1 MATLA
6 GTYKVNDKI
15 NLVYQAL
22 GGLSAAAP
30 VCKIYDEGNASDT
43 AKQSV
48 LKSALAANE
57 KAGGRYLGYFTPDA
71 EGRWTVCIQDKN
83 GDGLVSKTY
92 EVCGHSVDD
101 IGDVASST
109 LNQAK
114 SAVAA
119 IAAQASDVK
128 SAVVAQVSDVK
139 PAAVVAG
146 NKATSALGKATSAL
160 NAAKS
165 AADYGSANAAA
176 ISDVKSAAV
185 VAGNKATSAL
195 GKATSA
201 LTAII
206 AQASDVK
213 SAVTAVLNKVTSA
226 LGKATSAADYAS
238 AVATVTSP
246 AMVS

>member
-128 SAVVAQVSDVK
+128 SA
-139 PAAVVAG
+139 AVVAG